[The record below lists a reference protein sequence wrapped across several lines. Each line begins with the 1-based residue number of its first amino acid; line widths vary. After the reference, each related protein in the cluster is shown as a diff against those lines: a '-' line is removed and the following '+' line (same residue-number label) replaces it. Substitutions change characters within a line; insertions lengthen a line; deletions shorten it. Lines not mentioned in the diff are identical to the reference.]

1 MLGLLH
7 QLQIAEE
14 SRGPG
19 CRAVCREFSDA
30 WKIALED
37 LKSRV
42 QANAEIGRYPRLSNP
57 QVFDLFDTYQAFRR
71 VMDGVDRL
79 NFVADFDGT
88 QSGAIRR
95 GLQHVVKITGWF
107 GDVVRETIQDAG
119 KCSEHRGFGACTN
132 ALQTRSG
139 PGPAKCSVS
148 LAVWSADKELI
159 RAAKW

>member
-1 MLGLLH
+1 
-7 QLQIAEE
+7 
-14 SRGPG
+14 
-19 CRAVCREFSDA
+19 VCREFSDA

-79 NFVADFDGT
+79 NFVADFDGEHNQVLFAEAYNT
-88 QSGAIRR
+88 F
-95 GLQHVVKITGWF
+95 VKITGWF

-119 KCSEHRGFGACTN
+119 KCSEHR
-132 ALQTRSG
+132 S
-139 PGPAKCSVS
+139 
-148 LAVWSADKELI
+148 
-159 RAAKW
+159 

>member
-79 NFVADFDGT
+79 NFVADFDG
-88 QSGAIRR
+88 
-95 GLQHVVKITGWF
+95 
-107 GDVVRETIQDAG
+107 
-119 KCSEHRGFGACTN
+119 EHNQVLFAEAYST
-132 ALQTRSG
+132 LS
-139 PGPAKCSVS
+139 KS
-148 LAVWSADKELI
+148 LAGLAML
-159 RAAKW
+159 